1 MSVYFLTIL
10 FLSLLVVPIYYKA
23 KRFDGFW
30 GVSMF
35 VLGFTALLLR
45 LLLSRSFPILGLFNY
60 STLGSSII
68 LILAP
73 ALVFVFFGVYSGHFK
88 RRLKRLEKL
97 MVPYIL
103 FGGLQQVFFFVVFS
117 DTVYYLTKNFI
128 LTFAATMVFFVMIH
142 LNWTASVRKYW
153 FLLGIFA
160 MVNTWIYLVWGN
172 ILPQVLVHGIVGS
185 VLFTDFTDTNQL
197 KLRTGRG

>member
-1 MSVYFLTIL
+1 
-10 FLSLLVVPIYYKA
+10 
-23 KRFDGFW
+23 
-30 GVSMF
+30 MF

-45 LLLSRSFPILGLFNY
+45 LLLSRFFPILGLFNY

-88 RRLKRLEKL
+88 RRLRRLEKL

-128 LTFAATMVFFVMIH
+128 LTFAATIVFFVMIH

-185 VLFTDFTDTNQL
+185 ILFTDFTDTNQL